1 MPAVQPLPEG
11 RAFMVGKQLFKVA
24 NCVAC
29 HKLNN
34 EGRIFGPDLAKLG
47 SVDKKKHTP
56 QYILESILNPSKDID
71 KKFQSQVFAL
81 DSGKVVTGM
90 VVKETPDT
98 VEIVI
103 DPLAKG
109 RPTVIKKSS
118 IDDRAASK
126 TSIMPLGLLNK
137 LSREEILDLIAYVYA
152 RGDKSNPLCMHEHA
166 EKTGAALSRSQTAH
180 AVDQE
185 LRDLKLHPVPC
196 PLEFHSHRL
205 LPLGHQ
211 DFDPPHLQSGRQQH
225 ISFHTGDGNRFL
237 VLQPATGT
245 RLAVATPGSVSYTHL
260 TLPTKA

>member
-1 MPAVQPLPEG
+1 MDPVTEKLANTGCQGAPASIATSIILLKSSFVLDLAASAVVDWAPCRVPVNRGREWKLSELASAVQPLPEG

-34 EGRIFGPDLAKLG
+34 EGRVFGPDLAKLG

-90 VVKETPDT
+90 VVKETPNT

-152 RGDKSNPLCMHEHA
+152 RGDKSNPLFMHEHA
-166 EKTGAALSRSQTAH
+166 EK
-180 AVDQE
+180 
-185 LRDLKLHPVPC
+185 K
-196 PLEFHSHRL
+196 
-205 LPLGHQ
+205 
-211 DFDPPHLQSGRQQH
+211 
-225 ISFHTGDGNRFL
+225 
-237 VLQPATGT
+237 
-245 RLAVATPGSVSYTHL
+245 
-260 TLPTKA
+260 